1 MLKIGKKGAIYLP
14 KWVLKELKLNEGD
27 YVAIKVK
34 RGRIILE
41 VIPDPLL
48 LAASS
53 EKWASTTVEEF
64 EEEPIIEQ
72 RKAYEDST

>member
-48 LAASS
+48 LAA
-53 EKWASTTVEEF
+53 
-64 EEEPIIEQ
+64 
-72 RKAYEDST
+72 